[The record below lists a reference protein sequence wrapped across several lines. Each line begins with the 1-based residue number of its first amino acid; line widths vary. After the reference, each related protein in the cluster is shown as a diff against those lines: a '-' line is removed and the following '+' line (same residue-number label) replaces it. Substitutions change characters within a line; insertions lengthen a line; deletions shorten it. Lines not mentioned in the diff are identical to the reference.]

1 MKRVSWSL
9 ATLFAAALFWSG
21 GAAASPSFP
30 ADVDMHLM
38 LTSPKTVEEVD
49 GCSNMGCALCHVS
62 CVGGDGT
69 NNEFGSL
76 LLRYGVVGAEDSTV
90 GPALDALAAADMKPI
105 EDIEDGL
112 DPNDDPQAFAGQPP
126 QPTYGCAVFPR
137 PASDEGFAAAACV
150 GLALL
155 ASATFRRRTGVEK
168 KTGR

>member
-9 ATLFAAALFWSG
+9 APLFAAALFWSG

-30 ADVDMHLM
+30 GDVDTHLM

-49 GCSNMGCALCHVS
+49 GCSNMGCLLCHLN

-76 LLRYGVVGAEDSTV
+76 LLRYGAVGDQDTTV

-105 EDIEDGL
+105 QDIEDGVN
-112 DPNDDPQAFAGQPP
+112 PNDDPQAFAGQPP
-126 QPTYGCAVFPR
+126 EPTYGCSVVSR
-137 PASDEGFAAAACV
+137 PASDEGFAACV

-155 ASATFRRRTGVEK
+155 ASASFRRRST
-168 KTGR
+168 RA